1 MAKRKIRA
9 TTGDVKI
16 RTQAVGLEGGT
27 FYAATGR
34 VIEGEEA
41 ALKKLMESHAP
52 GTFEWV
58 DEVKSSAPKTSAKG
72 SGGKG

>member
-1 MAKRKIRA
+1 MATRKIRA
-9 TTGDVKI
+9 MTGHVKI
-16 RTQAVGLEGGT
+16 QTQAVGLEGGT

-52 GTFEWV
+52 DTFEWV
-58 DEVKSSAPKTSAKG
+58 EDEKPKTSAKG